1 MITPGQYTSKW
12 QNTYDHTLFICVPV
26 RNFYFI
32 DSQIYVYII
41 EPKLNMPYIYG
52 FSVLWR
58 YSWRSPNGEKCHLI
72 VRYIHTYTYLCHRPE
87 SGLLSSPSHIHL
99 FSVLLLKTYNVKDTV
114 LALSFKKS
122 NVNWPTHPSLPEMY
136 ITAALIFLIVQ

>member
-1 MITPGQYTSKW
+1 MWSYLIHLCTCQKF
-12 QNTYDHTLFICVPV
+12 LFHRLSNLCLH
-26 RNFYFI
+26 NW
-32 DSQIYVYII
+32 
-41 EPKLNMPYIYG
+41 PKLNMPYIYD
-52 FSVLWR
+52 FSVLWQ
-58 YSWRSPNGEKCHLI
+58 YSWSSPNGEKCHLI
-72 VRYIHTYTYLCHRPE
+72 IRYIHTYTYLCHRPE

-99 FSVLLLKTYNVKDTV
+99 FSVLLLKAYNVKDTV